1 MASSPLKV
9 LAISGSLRNGSFNS
23 AALQTAEA
31 IAGSSAEFTY
41 AKLSDIPLY
50 DQDLR
55 DTGVPDAVQ
64 VLSDQVLAADAILF
78 STPEYNYSVSG
89 VLKNAIDWL
98 SRMDPQ
104 PFADKPVAVMSAS
117 MSAFGGARAQYD
129 LRRILI
135 YLDAHFVNKP
145 EVMISFA
152 HKKFDESGKLTDEDT
167 RKFIGD
173 LVQALGEWQRRL
185 SARKST

>member
-1 MASSPLKV
+1 MAAIPLKI
-9 LAISGSLRNGSFNS
+9 LAISGSLRKSSFNS
-23 AALQTAEA
+23 AALETAAE
-31 IAGSSAEFTY
+31 IAGERAEFTF
-41 AKLSDIPLY
+41 ANLAGIPLY

-55 DTGVPDAVQ
+55 DLGVPEAVETLQQQ
-64 VLSDQVLAADAILF
+64 VLEADAILF

-98 SRMDPQ
+98 SRVDPQ

-117 MSAFGGARAQYD
+117 MSALGGARAQYD

-135 YLDAHFVNKP
+135 YLDAHFVNRP

-152 HKKFDESGKLTDEDT
+152 HKKFDENGALTDGDT
-167 RKFIGD
+167 RKFIGN
-173 LVQALGEWQRRL
+173 LVQALDQWARRI
-185 SARKST
+185 RVTN

>member
-1 MASSPLKV
+1 MASSPLKI
-9 LAISGSLRNGSFNS
+9 LAISGSLRKSSFNS
-23 AALQTAEA
+23 AALETAAE
-31 IAGSSAEFTY
+31 IAGDSASFTF
-41 AKLSDIPLY
+41 ADLSAIPLY

-55 DTGVPDAVQ
+55 DQGVPDAVQ
-64 VLSDQVLAADAILF
+64 KLSDQILAADAILF

-98 SRMDPQ
+98 SRVDPQ

-152 HKKFDESGKLTDEDT
+152 HKKFDDSGKLADEDT

-173 LVQALGEWQRRL
+173 LVQALGKWTERL
-185 SARKST
+185 G

>member
-1 MASSPLKV
+1 MTSAPFKV
-9 LAISGSLRNGSFNS
+9 LAISGSLRKSSFNS
-23 AALQTAEA
+23 AALQVAA
-31 IAGSSAEFTY
+31 DIAGGTAEFTF
-41 AKLSDIPLY
+41 AKLSGIPLY

-55 DTGVPDAVQ
+55 DMGVPEAVETLQ
-64 VLSDQVLAADAILF
+64 QQILEADAILF

-89 VLKNAIDWL
+89 VLKNTIDWL
-98 SRMDPQ
+98 SRVEPQ

-135 YLDAHFVNKP
+135 YLNAHFVNKP

-152 HKKFDESGKLTDEDT
+152 HKKFDESGQLTDADT

-173 LVQALGEWQRRL
+173 LVEALAKWTRRL
-185 SARKST
+185 APEDF

>member
-1 MASSPLKV
+1 MKSTPLKV
-9 LAISGSLRNGSFNS
+9 LGISGSLRKDSFNT
-23 AALQTAEA
+23 AALHTAAE
-31 IAGSSAEFTY
+31 IAADLTEIRVNFTF
-41 AKLSDIPLY
+41 ADLSQIPLY

-55 DTGVPDAVQ
+55 DKLIPDAVAA
-64 VLSDQVLAADAILF
+64 LSQQILDADAILF
-78 STPEYNYSVSG
+78 ATPEYNYSVSG

-98 SRMDPQ
+98 SRLDPQ

-135 YLDAHFVNKP
+135 YLDVHFVNKP
-145 EVMISFA
+145 EVMIAFA
-152 HKKFDESGKLTDEDT
+152 HKKFDDDGKLADTDT

-173 LVQALGEWQRRL
+173 LITALDRWSRRL
-185 SARKST
+185 NR

>member
-1 MASSPLKV
+1 MPSETLKI
-9 LAISGSLRNGSFNS
+9 LAISGSLRQDSFNS
-23 AALQTAEA
+23 AALKTAAEL
-31 IAGSSAEFTY
+31 AGDSAEFTF
-41 AKLSDIPLY
+41 ASLADIPLY

-55 DTGVPDAVQ
+55 DKGVPDAVETLQQQ
-64 VLSDQVLAADAILF
+64 VLKADAILF

-98 SRMDPQ
+98 SRVDPQ

-152 HKKFDESGKLTDEDT
+152 HKKFDDNGALKDEDT

-173 LVQALGEWQRRL
+173 LVEALGKWQRRL
-185 SARKST
+185 SAGKPS

>member
-1 MASSPLKV
+1 MPAKPV
-9 LAISGSLRNGSFNS
+9 NILAISGSLRKDSFNS
-23 AALQTAEA
+23 AALQTAAEL
-31 IAGSSAEFTY
+31 AGDSAHFTF
-41 AKLSDIPLY
+41 ANLSGIPLY

-55 DTGVPDAVQ
+55 DEGVPEAVEVLQQQ
-64 VLSDQVLAADAILF
+64 VLDADAILF

-98 SRMDPQ
+98 SRVDPQ

-145 EVMISFA
+145 EVMIAFA
-152 HKKFDESGKLTDEDT
+152 HKKFDDNGALTDEDT

-173 LVQALGEWQRRL
+173 LVKALADWQQRL
-185 SARKST
+185 SAGKSG